1 MKGSKKVIDAMN
13 GLLAA
18 ELAAMDQYFIHSEMY
33 EDWGLMKLYER
44 IAHEFDDEKRHAT
57 ALIKRILFLEGTPDM
72 VTRDGIDIGTDVPT
86 MLRSDLRIEYEVGAA
101 LKDAI
106 ETCEKEHDFQTRK
119 ILEVLL
125 EDTEMDHAYWL
136 EKQLGLID
144 KIGLENYLQSQTGDA
159 PEG

>member
-1 MKGSKKVIDAMN
+1 MKGSQKIIDAMN

-57 ALIKRILFLEGTPDM
+57 ALIKRILFLEGTPNM
-72 VTRDGIDIGTDVPT
+72 VTRDGVNIGRDVPS
-86 MLRSDLRIEYEVGAA
+86 MLKSDLDIEYSVGAA
-101 LKDAI
+101 LKEAI
-106 ETCEKEHDFQTRK
+106 KTCEAEKDFQTRQ
-119 ILEVLL
+119 ILEQLL

-144 KIGLENYLQSQTGDA
+144 KIGLENYLQSQMGEAATD
-159 PEG
+159 